1 MGKLL
6 NPFHYSVSSSEGE
19 YNHSTYLINL
29 ITTNIFWCLAHTEGS
44 VNVNRDD
51 DGDGDGGDG
60 RGSINAN
67 CADKDDGGSSS
78 GHDIKHDA
86 LCSCSYNYIYQIC

>member
-1 MGKLL
+1 M
-6 NPFHYSVSSSEGE
+6 P
-19 YNHSTYLINL
+19 STYP
-29 ITTNIFWCLAHTEGS
+29 ESS

-60 RGSINAN
+60 QGSVNAN

-86 LCSCSYNYIYQIC
+86 LCSHSYWPSIKYAK